1 MFVEICSIIDLLVY
15 YEIQIMFWLITSI
28 PWVELSGK
36 LDIVTV
42 TVDLYFC
49 LAYFS
54 NLVVLVLKTR

>member
-15 YEIQIMFWLITSI
+15 YEIQIMFWLVMSI

-42 TVDLYFC
+42 TVELY
-49 LAYFS
+49 
-54 NLVVLVLKTR
+54 

>member
-1 MFVEICSIIDLLVY
+1 MFSL
-15 YEIQIMFWLITSI
+15 MTSI

-36 LDIVTV
+36 LDIVAV
-42 TVDLYFC
+42 TVDLYFW

>member
-15 YEIQIMFWLITSI
+15 YEIQIMFWLVTSI

-42 TVDLYFC
+42 MVELY
-49 LAYFS
+49 
-54 NLVVLVLKTR
+54 